1 MSKKKFDKLLFLL
14 IEHKENKLRLSFMFM
29 YDYFDDFDS
38 NSDPSVTAEV
48 TLKNCAE
55 TVASGIKRF

>member
-1 MSKKKFDKLLFLL
+1 
-14 IEHKENKLRLSFMFM
+14 MFM

-48 TLKNCAE
+48 TLKNCNKIYNQY
-55 TVASGIKRF
+55 SYKKPYFFI

>member
-1 MSKKKFDKLLFLL
+1 
-14 IEHKENKLRLSFMFM
+14 MFM